1 MIKALRAF
9 MKRGCA
15 AWARSPGKLD
25 SDVNPPGP
33 NQKGGPKAAGRQDS
47 KALRAF
53 IMMGGCAAW
62 DRRPAADGFT
72 LIELLVVI
80 SLISLMLFLAVP
92 QFQYGVLSDG
102 SRKSLILL
110 KQTVEGLKTRAVEAQ
125 TVCALHLNLDTH
137 HFWITDE
144 TMDEEQR
151 LEANRNATDL
161 SDSLFFE
168 EVEFV
173 DEEKSRSGEVSVYFY
188 PEGFS
193 DRARIH
199 VQKKDGD
206 RSTLRVESFLAEVR
220 IEDDF
225 VSYRP

>member
-9 MKRGCA
+9 MKR
-15 AWARSPGKLD
+15 
-25 SDVNPPGP
+25 
-33 NQKGGPKAAGRQDS
+33 
-47 KALRAF
+47 
-53 IMMGGCAAW
+53 GCAAW

-92 QFQYGVLSDG
+92 QFQSGLLADA

-110 KQTVEGLKTRAVEAQ
+110 KQTVEGLKTRAVETQ

-168 EVEFV
+168 EVEFA
-173 DEEKSRSGEVSVYFY
+173 DEEKSMSGEVSLYFY
-188 PEGFS
+188 TEGFS

-206 RSTLRVESFLAEVR
+206 RATLRVESFLAEVR
-220 IEDDF
+220 IEDDS
-225 VSYRP
+225 VSYQP